1 MATRM
6 KHLQRPCV
14 LLTLLTCAGLVGCAS
29 LPLQPGISLR
39 SRDSQTNAV
48 SSAAL
53 HGAEQSIRQ
62 DQPTDAAHKLPEDT
76 SKPSGKDDGISSQPV
91 AAEKRDDPAQNTR
104 QSPSGV
110 PSPEANRPNAVSINL
125 LVEELEAEG
134 ILTPQSKAQLVE
146 DLCRTPPDLWPA
158 VVDFFRASVE
168 LRRKRGSSTAS
179 PVEGLPANSSLT
191 PPGQSALPSLA
202 EQAQGSDSR
211 SAFPDVQS
219 AALHGNDRVNGRAE
233 DRASAIRP
241 ATITQQ
247 PGQPATVLTRA
258 ELSDS
263 LDQVSP
269 GTPTSLQPVGEAT
282 VSDVSIR
289 GASPITTA
297 TTPSNGSWQEYLRQA
312 VKSLNETSRRDDADE
327 IRLRLLELALANRE
341 NALQP
346 IPGMSPAL
354 QEFWSETLFAL
365 GLLQD
370 SHLNPDPKLRLA
382 EARRHLQNGIR
393 RLGEEC
399 PLEVTGLAFVTAV
412 QSWGVYE
419 AFDKYEFVPG
429 QKVLLYAEVENLS
442 AESTPKGFRTA
453 WRSSYQ
459 ILDGT
464 GKEVARYE
472 YAPNEEYCRR
482 PRRDFFIGCELSFP
496 RDAAAGRY
504 VLRLT
509 VVDLITNRVG
519 QGTIEFTL
527 RTQAAK

>member
-1 MATRM
+1 MNR
-6 KHLQRPCV
+6 LQRLCFLV
-14 LLTLLTCAGLVGCAS
+14 TLLSCAGLGGCAS
-29 LPLQPGISLR
+29 LPFQPGLAPR
-39 SRDSQTNAV
+39 SKYLQSNP
-48 SSAAL
+48 SFSASR
-53 HGAEQSIRQ
+53 GAEQDSRRS
-62 DQPTDAAHKLPEDT
+62 QPTGATHGSTEETNGPSEKDNAA
-76 SKPSGKDDGISSQPV
+76 SSQPT
-91 AAEKRDDPAQNTR
+91 ATKNSTESAQNAQQGAAAIPAVEGAR
-104 QSPSGV
+104 PS
-110 PSPEANRPNAVSINL
+110 AVSINL

-134 ILTPQSKAQLVE
+134 LLTPENKAQLVE

-168 LRRKRGSSTAS
+168 LRRKRGLTTVKQVEIPSGNSPLTPVADSTLPSVATQALGSELRPTVSSVQSVALTLSDRPGPPEEGRAFPTSPTTLPPQPRQPEAILTTAAF
-179 PVEGLPANSSLT
+179 ANSL
-191 PPGQSALPSLA
+191 
-202 EQAQGSDSR
+202 
-211 SAFPDVQS
+211 
-219 AALHGNDRVNGRAE
+219 
-233 DRASAIRP
+233 DRA
-241 ATITQQ
+241 TQSN
-247 PGQPATVLTRA
+247 P
-258 ELSDS
+258 
-263 LDQVSP
+263 
-269 GTPTSLQPVGEAT
+269 TPKQPVGEAT
-282 VSDVSIR
+282 VSDVSAR
-289 GASPITTA
+289 GADSITAPFRASDETWE
-297 TTPSNGSWQEYLRQA
+297 SYLRQA
-312 VKSLNETSRRDDADE
+312 VNSLEHSTHRDESAE
-327 IRLRLLELALANRE
+327 IRLRLLELALGNRE

-346 IPGMSPAL
+346 IPETSPAL

-399 PLEVTGLAFVTAV
+399 PLEVTGLAFVTSV

-419 AFDKYEFVPG
+419 AFDKYEFTCG

-442 AESTPKGFRTA
+442 AESTPKGYRTS

-459 ILDGT
+459 ILDST

-496 RDAAAGRY
+496 KDVAAGRY

-509 VVDLITNRVG
+509 VVDLISNRVG

-527 RTQAAK
+527 RAQPVK